1 MAKSFN
7 DLPAVVQAVILAGLA
22 IALAVGYF
30 FFGIPSVADSVWSLS
45 AQRDRLQ
52 AEVDRLHQ
60 ENLKNQA
67 VERERA
73 ELLNRIEQLSKQL
86 ATLRTIV
93 PDEQATDEFVKT
105 IYDTARDSSIFLRSF
120 VAAPLVQRDFY
131 FEMPFTVRLDGTY
144 YQMLEFFDRL
154 ARQQRIISVVN
165 LSLGPPA
172 AGGQGKFSILPSE
185 TVGANCVI
193 MTFFNRPP
201 QPPPA
206 QAQPPRR

>member
-7 DLPAVVQAVILAGLA
+7 DLPAVVQGVILA
-22 IALAVGYF
+22 ALAVGLAAGYF
-30 FFGIPSVADSVWSLS
+30 FFGIPSVTNSVWSLS
-45 AQRDRLQ
+45 GQRDRLQ
-52 AEVDRLHQ
+52 VEVDRLHQ

-86 ATLRTIV
+86 ETLRTIV
-93 PDEQATDEFVKT
+93 PDDQDQDGFVKT
-105 IYDTARDSSIFLRSF
+105 IYDTARGSSIFLRNF
-120 VAAPLVQRDFY
+120 VAQPLTQRNFY
-131 FEMPFTVRLDGTY
+131 IEMPYTVRLDGTY
-144 YQMLEFFDRL
+144 YQLLEFFDRL
-154 ARQQRIISVVN
+154 SRQQRIISVVN

-172 AGGQGKFSILPSE
+172 GGGQGSYAILPGE
-185 TVGANCVI
+185 TVGANCTI

-206 QAQPPRR
+206 RPQPPRR